1 MPFGIAAAGVSAAAG
16 IAGAAMQS
24 GAVKSASGQANRN
37 LQLVV
42 PQLQQNYNTSVAGFQ
57 PFSDVSKLSLQDQ
70 QDLLGLNGQDAAT
83 AAMAKFQTSP
93 GYQFSMDQGM
103 RAIDAGAASKGLLH
117 SGATIKAE
125 QTFGTGLADQE
136 FGNYYNRLMGLSGMG
151 LTAAGGIATAGN
163 NLGAGLENNATSQ
176 ATTALGAGNAQSSI
190 FGNTAS
196 GLGSSINGLFSNPNV
211 QSSLKG
217 LFNGSSSFNPAGG
230 LIGGTSTS
238 PGFGNTLFQSGGVF

>member
-1 MPFGIAAAGVSAAAG
+1 MPESAIGPIIGGAVGLAG
-16 IAGAAMQS
+16 GALQS
-24 GAVKSASGQANRN
+24 GAAGKAADNAQRDLSLA
-37 LQLVV
+37 V
-42 PQLQQNYNTSVAGFQ
+42 PQLQQNYNTSVGAFS

-70 QDLLGLNGQDAAT
+70 QDLLGLNGQEAAT
-83 AAMAKFQTSP
+83 AAMSKFQQSP

-125 QTFGTGLADQE
+125 QTFGTGLANQE

-151 LTAAGGIATAGN
+151 LTAAGGIATAAN
-163 NLGAGLENNATSQ
+163 NLGAGIEGNAQSQ

-196 GLGSSINGLFSNPNV
+196 GLGSSINGLFANPNV
-211 QSSLKG
+211 QNA
-217 LFNGSSSFNPAGG
+217 LFP
-230 LIGGTSTS
+230 GGTQS
-238 PGFGNTLFQSGGVF
+238 FGNGTNFLNSSTVGSPYTPSYTGLASPY

>member
-24 GAVKSASGQANRN
+24 GAVKSASGQAQRN

-211 QSSLKG
+211 QSGITS
-217 LFNGSSSFNPAGG
+217 LFNNQA
-230 LIGGTSTS
+230 
-238 PGFGNTLFQSGGVF
+238 FGNGTNFLNSSTVGSPYTPSYYGVPSPY

>member
-1 MPFGIAAAGVSAAAG
+1 MPEAAIGPIIG
-16 IAGAAMQS
+16 GAVGLVGGALQS
-24 GAVKSASGQANRN
+24 GAAGKAADTAQRN
-37 LQLVV
+37 LQMVV
-42 PQLQQNYNTSVAGFQ
+42 PQLQQNYNTAVGGFQ

-136 FGNYYNRLMGLSGMG
+136 FSNYFQRLNSLSGMG
-151 LTAAGGIATAGN
+151 LTAAGGIATAAN
-163 NLGAGLENNATSQ
+163 NLGAGLEGNATAQ
-176 ATTALGAGNAQSSI
+176 ANTALGAGNAQSSI

-196 GLGSSINGLFSNPNV
+196 GIGSSVNGLFANPNV

-217 LFNGSSSFNPAGG
+217 LFSGSSSFNPAGG
-230 LIGGTSTS
+230 LLGGVSTS
-238 PGFGNTLFQSGGVF
+238 PGFGDTLFQSGGVF